1 MEKLDN
7 ALKHK
12 AKNIKWFFSD
22 IDGTLTDGLV
32 YYDKNGE
39 SLKSF
44 SMRDGTGF
52 FLLRTCGI
60 KTGIITGENSAIV
73 LRRSEKLKVDKCFL
87 NISNK
92 LQTITEFISER
103 NLTFDD
109 IAYIGDDINDYKLMK
124 QCGFSIAVGDADNR
138 IKSIADYICHNT
150 GGRGAFREAVEYLM
164 SLRDINMESII
175 DENL

>member
-1 MEKLDN
+1 MMERLDN
-7 ALKHK
+7 TLKQK
-12 AKNIKWFFSD
+12 AKNIKWFFTD

-52 FLLRTCGI
+52 FLLRSCGI

-87 NISNK
+87 NITNK
-92 LQTITEFISER
+92 LQTINEFMVEH
-103 NLTFDD
+103 NLSF
-109 IAYIGDDINDYKLMK
+109 
-124 QCGFSIAVGDADNR
+124 
-138 IKSIADYICHNT
+138 
-150 GGRGAFREAVEYLM
+150 
-164 SLRDINMESII
+164 
-175 DENL
+175 